1 MDAESLVIKETT
13 SGYCVRPLYW
23 AGIVKNNI
31 LVSGEKLFE
40 STSKYDCEQYI
51 TRHKLKDLIESY
63 PELKVV
69 TVININ
75 SVYGCTS
82 GNMYKNIV
90 KVEKG
95 ATIKY
100 EGRLFI
106 KGEDN
111 EETVLNYVAKFTDEE
126 YNINWKDCILVYLE

>member
-1 MDAESLVIKETT
+1 MDADSLVIKETT

-23 AGIVKNNI
+23 AGIIKDNI

-51 TRHKLKDLIESY
+51 TRQKLKNLIEIY
-63 PELKVV
+63 PELKIV
-69 TVININ
+69 TVINAN
-75 SVYGCTS
+75 SVCDCTS
-82 GNMYKNIV
+82 GNLYKNIA
-90 KVEKG
+90 KVEKT

-106 KGEDN
+106 KGEDT
-111 EETVLNYVAKFTDEE
+111 EETVLSYVSKFTDEE
-126 YNINWKDCILVYLE
+126 YIVNWKDCILVYLE